1 MRALSLGLG
10 TYLAVAA
17 AISYQLK
24 NDTQS
29 VDSDSHEAYIAP
41 KVESAQSVGSD
52 SHEAYIAPKVESA
65 QSSKARK
72 PHDIFPQRIP
82 EQQIINYLNI
92 SDFKKLKHTTRTE
105 LTPPC
110 FSDCYCG
117 VALSDSLIE
126 KGSLLISAEHLPL
139 QSDPLTISV
148 GLNKYN
154 TAICAGMIGN
164 E

>member
-1 MRALSLGLG
+1 MVLTQTKASFRDSNNHKRDSRTNLRALSLGLG
-10 TYLAVAA
+10 TSLAVAA
-17 AISYQLK
+17 AIAYQRK
-24 NDTQS
+24 NDT
-29 VDSDSHEAYIAP
+29 
-41 KVESAQSVGSD
+41 QSVGSD
-52 SHEAYIAPKVESA
+52 SHEESA

-72 PHDIFPQRIP
+72 PHYIFPQGIP
-82 EQQIINYLNI
+82 EKQIINYLNI
-92 SDFKKLKHTTRTE
+92 SDFKELKRTTRTE
-105 LTPPC
+105 LTPPR